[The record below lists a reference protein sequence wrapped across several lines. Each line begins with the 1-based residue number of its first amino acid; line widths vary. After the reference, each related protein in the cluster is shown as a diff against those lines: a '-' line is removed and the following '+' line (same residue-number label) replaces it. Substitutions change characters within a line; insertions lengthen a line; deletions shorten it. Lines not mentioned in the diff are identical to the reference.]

1 MKRLTLVRH
10 AKTDPALAGQQD
22 WERTLTRRG
31 ELDAAEMAHRI
42 KRRKLKPDLLLV
54 STAERARATAA
65 IFIKELALA
74 DSKIQF
80 EERLYL
86 ADPKHLLEV
95 VRELRGGEK
104 HLMIIGHNP
113 GICDFAD
120 KLSKDERI
128 EAMPTCAVFT
138 AKFKLDRW
146 SELEWHSASEAEL
159 DYPHK
164 GL

>member
-31 ELDAAEMAHRI
+31 ELDAVEMAHRL
-42 KRRKLKPDLLLV
+42 KTRKLKPDLLLV
-54 STAERARATAA
+54 STAERTRTTAA
-65 IFIKELALA
+65 IFIKELSLPG
-74 DSKIQF
+74 SKVRYD
-80 EERLYL
+80 ERLYL

-95 VRELRGGEK
+95 VHELGGDEK

-120 KLSKDERI
+120 RLSKDERI

-138 AKFKLDRW
+138 AKLKLERW
-146 SELEWHSASEAEL
+146 GELDWHSVKEAEL

>member
-31 ELDAAEMAHRI
+31 ELDAADMAHRL
-42 KRRKLKPDLLLV
+42 KTRKLKPDLLLV

-65 IFIKELALA
+65 IFIKEFGLAS
-74 DSKIQF
+74 SKTQF
-80 EERLYL
+80 DERLYL

-95 VRELRGGEK
+95 VHELGGDEK

-113 GICDFAD
+113 GICEFAD
-120 KLSKDERI
+120 RLCKDEHI

-138 AKFKLDRW
+138 AKFKLEGWDR
-146 SELEWHSASEAEL
+146 LEWHSAAETEL